1 VGVELKY
8 EMTIG
13 QLRHPRQAALPMLAA
28 VGGVT
33 VPALIYTLFN
43 FGRSTIGGWA
53 IPIAT
58 DIAFALGVM
67 SLLSDAIPQET
78 KVFFQTLA
86 IADDILAILV
96 LALFY
101 GQSPSIAWC
110 AAALGTIVILALI
123 SHARVYSAKP
133 YMFVGLFLWICM
145 YNSGI
150 HATLA
155 GVILAFFL
163 PARSDVRLDNLRD
176 WLAEE
181 ARDLD
186 DKYDDRLHVL
196 GQHDFTHAAVSV
208 ERVMHH
214 VTPPLERVENN
225 ISTLVNFVILPLF
238 AFTNA
243 QVRLVGVDLG
253 TVVTDRVVQGAFFGA
268 VLGKPIGIIAVTVL
282 LVKIGFAKLP
292 NNVSWSQ
299 IVAVGI
305 MGGMGFTKSILIAGL
320 SFSDPAEV
328 LGAKCAILAGSVVAA
343 VAGLVFVRVHD
354 AIAGAR
360 GQKPQ
365 EAR

>member
-1 VGVELKY
+1 
-8 EMTIG
+8 
-13 QLRHPRQAALPMLAA
+13 
-28 VGGVT
+28 
-33 VPALIYTLFN
+33 
-43 FGRSTIGGWA
+43 
-53 IPIAT
+53 
-58 DIAFALGVM
+58 
-67 SLLSDAIPQET
+67 
-78 KVFFQTLA
+78 
-86 IADDILAILV
+86 
-96 LALFY
+96 
-101 GQSPSIAWC
+101 
-110 AAALGTIVILALI
+110 
-123 SHARVYSAKP
+123 
-133 YMFVGLFLWICM
+133 
-145 YNSGI
+145 
-150 HATLA
+150 
-155 GVILAFFL
+155 
-163 PARSDVRLDNLRD
+163 
-176 WLAEE
+176 
-181 ARDLD
+181 
-186 DKYDDRLHVL
+186 
-196 GQHDFTHAAVSV
+196 
-208 ERVMHH
+208 MHH

-305 MGGMGFTKSILIAGL
+305 MGGMGFTMSILIAGL